1 MQDHRQSVVFYPVQT
16 VVRSEKI
23 TGELAA
29 ALLTAVLSLSVT
41 ASACSLFNI
50 NVDYLCLTLVVVVVS
65 LVLSGICCLKGRA
78 LIAGGAVM
86 ALIPVVAYIAG
97 ISMMKPGTALI
108 ANQIMAAVGQL
119 TRQINMPFE
128 VNCSNGEE
136 MLCVTFAC

>member
-65 LVLSGICCLKGRA
+65 YGI
-78 LIAGGAVM
+78 
-86 ALIPVVAYIAG
+86 
-97 ISMMKPGTALI
+97 
-108 ANQIMAAVGQL
+108 
-119 TRQINMPFE
+119 
-128 VNCSNGEE
+128 
-136 MLCVTFAC
+136 